1 MLTLR
6 RIDTH
11 GPAALRGRI
20 ASAAAE
26 LRSIP
31 ERLRGSEYLQVGQS
45 RRYRA
50 VQRRRTR
57 SASRAGL
64 LVIAVANGF
73 DALALSRLQADSV
86 RLSISLDLAVIAF
99 ALGGWW
105 AVDRSLRH
113 HPEVVAW
120 FTSFGVAASIVVT
133 EARVPSLA
141 VQSIGYLLVLPG
153 LVALVLPWRTQVH
166 VRWILAVATLA
177 VGALALDP
185 GGRLTGDERGDLVVV
200 LFVALGASLAGHVLL
215 QRAQI
220 RNFAQLERIRVLR
233 RRADAAVFELERAHH
248 ALELTARID
257 PLTGAN
263 NRRRLEEDL
272 RAVRAHIDRSGMTYG
287 LLMIDL
293 DRFKAVNDRR
303 GHIAGDD
310 VLRRVTAAI
319 RGSLRADDAVYRYGG
334 EEFVAILA
342 VPSADRLLR
351 AAERLRAVVTG
362 LAIEHP
368 DNPPCGVVSISIGA
382 TLIGRFNLDLTADQ
396 WLGRSDAALY
406 AAKEG
411 GRNQV
416 RLATYQVLPPD
427 PPIPASN
434 SGSPKHRRGSPSAN
448 ANGDTPRRRSTDR
461 TDGGQVP
468 GRVV

>member
-1 MLTLR
+1 MLARAVLESMPSSRRADVAIAGAQVGTRFGSDADDPAISRDVRSPILSTTVPLCPAPHVEPRRRPGVPPGHGGPVPNPHDRAMLTLR
-6 RIDTH
+6 RIDMH

-220 RNFAQLERIRVLR
+220 RNFAQLERIRALR
-233 RRADAAVFELERAHH
+233 RRADAAMFELERAHH
-248 ALELTARID
+248 ALEL
-257 PLTGAN
+257 
-263 NRRRLEEDL
+263 E
-272 RAVRAHIDRSGMTYG
+272 
-287 LLMIDL
+287 
-293 DRFKAVNDRR
+293 
-303 GHIAGDD
+303 
-310 VLRRVTAAI
+310 
-319 RGSLRADDAVYRYGG
+319 
-334 EEFVAILA
+334 
-342 VPSADRLLR
+342 
-351 AAERLRAVVTG
+351 
-362 LAIEHP
+362 
-368 DNPPCGVVSISIGA
+368 
-382 TLIGRFNLDLTADQ
+382 
-396 WLGRSDAALY
+396 
-406 AAKEG
+406 
-411 GRNQV
+411 
-416 RLATYQVLPPD
+416 
-427 PPIPASN
+427 
-434 SGSPKHRRGSPSAN
+434 
-448 ANGDTPRRRSTDR
+448 
-461 TDGGQVP
+461 
-468 GRVV
+468 